1 MKRFITLIFVAVAF
15 VSYAQLKIGHIN
27 TSDVL
32 KKMPVVDSAQAKLQK
47 FTQQL
52 QNQSETLVNEYQTKL
67 ENYQSQSSNMAETVK
82 KDKEIE
88 LQQLESRI
96 KKFQE
101 EAQKEVESKQKE
113 LLEPIMNNLQ
123 DIIKQ
128 VAKEKGYDYIL
139 DTSSGVVLYFKDS
152 DDISEFVKKKLNIK

>member
-1 MKRFITLIFVAVAF
+1 MKRFIAVIFIAFAF
-15 VSYAQLKIGHIN
+15 VSYAQQKIGHIN
-27 TSDVL
+27 TSEIL
-32 KKMPVVDSAQAKLQK
+32 KKMPAVDSAQAKLQK

-52 QNQSETLVNEYQTKL
+52 QNQSETLINEYQTKL
-67 ENYQSQSSNMAETVK
+67 ESYQSQASNMAETVK

-123 DIIKQ
+123 GVIKE
-128 VAKEKGYDYIL
+128 VAKEHGYDYIL
-139 DTSSGVVLYFKDS
+139 DTSSGVVLYFKDT
-152 DDISEFVKKKLNIK
+152 DDISSFVKKKMNIN